1 MVETILQVVV
11 PITMFAL
18 MFGMGLTLTTADF
31 KRVLVFPKSTLI
43 GLSIQLLVMP
53 SIGFALA
60 YSFGLPTMIAVGLVA
75 VAACPGGTLSNVV
88 VHMGKGD
95 TALSITLTAVA
106 TSVTLFTL
114 PLWVSYSLNFF
125 GGSETAVDIP
135 ILETAA
141 QLALFTVLPVM
152 LGMLVRYLHWALV
165 AYEPIISKISTVS
178 MIAAFIVAGLVDTD
192 DILSRAGV
200 VLIPSVLLVLIAVV
214 IGYGVP
220 RCAGINNK
228 DSVTIAVETCLKNI
242 LLSLF
247 IATNTL
253 KDMEVAYASAVLG
266 IIMTPTAI
274 GIMLLFR
281 RSRQRAGEK
290 TSSVN

>member
-18 MFGMGLTLTTADF
+18 MFGMGLTLTAADF
-31 KRVLVFPKSTLI
+31 KRVLIFPKSTII

-53 SIGFALA
+53 GIGFALA
-60 YSFGLPTMIAVGLVA
+60 YSFDLPTMIAVGMVA

-88 VHMGKGD
+88 VHMGKVD

-106 TSVTLFTL
+106 TSATLFTL
-114 PLWVSYSLNFF
+114 PLWVNYSLHFF
-125 GGSETAVDIP
+125 GGGETAVDMP
-135 ILETAA
+135 IIRTAA
-141 QLALFTVLPVM
+141 QLALFTVLPVL
-152 LGMLVRYLHWALV
+152 LGMLVRYLQWAFV
-165 AYEPIISKISTVS
+165 TYEPIISKISTVS

-192 DILSRAGV
+192 STLSKAGV
-200 VLIPSVLLVLIAVV
+200 VLIPSVLLVLIAVF

-220 RCAGINNK
+220 RCSGINNK

-242 LLSLF
+242 LLSFF

-253 KDMEVAYASAVLG
+253 KDMEVAYASAVVG
-266 IIMTPTAI
+266 IVMIPTAI

-281 RSRQRAGEK
+281 ISRQRAGEK
-290 TSSVN
+290 TSKVN